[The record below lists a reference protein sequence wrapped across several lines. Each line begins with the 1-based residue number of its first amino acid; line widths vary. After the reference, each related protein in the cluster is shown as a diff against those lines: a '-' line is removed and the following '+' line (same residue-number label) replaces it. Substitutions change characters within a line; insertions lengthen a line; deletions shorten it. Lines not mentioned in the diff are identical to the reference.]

1 MALGLDCHTT
11 RFNIKKLYVPP
22 TQCIYVFVR
31 NSQQTAI
38 ISLYSINFLYPRR
51 IVFTARYE
59 LNLYIYIYIYI
70 CIYIYMC
77 VCVCVCV
84 LVNSTLPEDKWGCS
98 SFRIL
103 LT

>member
-31 NSQQTAI
+31 NSQQTVI

-59 LNLYIYIYIYI
+59 LNLYIYTYV
-70 CIYIYMC
+70 C

-84 LVNSTLPEDKWGCS
+84 Y
-98 SFRIL
+98 L
-103 LT
+103 LIVLYQRLNGAVLHSVFC